1 MQNRD
6 TGEMDVIHIY
16 ELDPVPEVDGVK
28 VERTND
34 EDSGTAATTETDST
48 AETSTVSTAH
58 GDEADVEGAQGIPA
72 VRTSYLAIAQRKLEL
87 GTRPFLHPYAQCSF
101 GIPLLIR
108 VADLEGYTGRDL
120 YDLVAGRVEKY
131 TPKIIH
137 PILHRGTKLASND
150 GLVHVDEGTDG
161 GSPSRGRN
169 PRGRHHRRQTTAD
182 MEDASAGKMP
192 RYGFRLRLASR
203 DGRRCA
209 ICQWYESC
217 IGCHIPDD
225 DSPTIVSCGDSI
237 AIDWHLALDLKSEGF
252 GWNISEA
259 SHTIPGQLSNGSNN
273 ILSGVK
279 NHRTCSTGKGKY
291 GNGAITLEECLDAF
305 SKQEKV
311 PDAYC
316 SKCNDLRD
324 QSKEMTLWRLPP
336 VIIIHLKRFQWGE
349 LRRKLR
355 DHVEFPTVGLDFS
368 RIIAGA
374 HGENDIESDA
384 DGSIKDTKDDA
395 AMNGH
400 GETPAEPT
408 EDNKDVE
415 ADAKSDPHSDANNNN
430 TNAKEGAESSASTN
444 DLANQMKSLH
454 VSPGSESLYDLY
466 GVVHHQGTSSTGHY
480 VATLKSESDGKWRL
494 FNDAQIFEVNER
506 DVVDSSAYI
515 LFYIRRD
522 VKKAFSMHTVFTGN
536 PGTGKT
542 TVARILV
549 KIYKALG
556 ILERGHLV
564 ECDRKNLVA
573 GYTGQT
579 AIKTSEMIDKALG
592 GGLFIDEAYSLT
604 QGGQG
609 DFGRE
614 AVDTLLKR
622 MEDERGEFIVIA
634 AGYPNEMRQFLE
646 INPGLLSRF
655 DRTLNFPDYDAKEL
669 MEIAEV
675 MFDAENL
682 FLDIDSKAHLNKY
695 IHRMLEHKHKYFGNA
710 RSVRKVVKEIARR
723 QNLRLAEMPA
733 NKRTADLMR
742 LITLED
748 FKDFKLIEQGENEEL
763 PRKGIGFR

>member
-16 ELDPVPEVDGVK
+16 ELDPVPEVDVVK

-48 AETSTVSTAH
+48 AETSTESTGH

-150 GLVHVDEGTDG
+150 GLVHVDEGADG

-209 ICQWYESC
+209 ICPWYESC

-259 SHTIPGQLSNGSNN
+259 SHTIPGQLSNGSNT

-355 DHVEFPTVGLDFS
+355 DHVEFPIVGLDFS

-384 DGSIKDTKDDA
+384 DGSIEDTKDDA

-415 ADAKSDPHSDANNNN
+415 AGAKSDPHSDADNNN

-522 VKKAFSMHTVFTGN
+522 VKQASLDDLWD
-536 PGTGKT
+536 T
-542 TVARILV
+542 TVR
-549 KIYKALG
+549 
-556 ILERGHLV
+556 E
-564 ECDRKNLVA
+564 
-573 GYTGQT
+573 
-579 AIKTSEMIDKALG
+579 
-592 GGLFIDEAYSLT
+592 
-604 QGGQG
+604 GQG
-609 DFGRE
+609 MSHE
-614 AVDTLLKR
+614 EMER
-622 MEDERGEFIVIA
+622 MMKEKGEKCVI
-634 AGYPNEMRQFLE
+634 
-646 INPGLLSRF
+646 S
-655 DRTLNFPDYDAKEL
+655 
-669 MEIAEV
+669 
-675 MFDAENL
+675 
-682 FLDIDSKAHLNKY
+682 
-695 IHRMLEHKHKYFGNA
+695 
-710 RSVRKVVKEIARR
+710 
-723 QNLRLAEMPA
+723 
-733 NKRTADLMR
+733 
-742 LITLED
+742 
-748 FKDFKLIEQGENEEL
+748 
-763 PRKGIGFR
+763 